1 MSSQAIRNIINNNI
15 RRVITEVK
23 KKALQEGYKKIIEL
37 KEKLLTPEEI
47 TKILTA
53 DINKDSCSLDG
64 KEKFEEKV
72 KNLSEIL
79 TDIDTLAQSGH
90 KILQDLEDKIGTI
103 STKVELPEP
112 GPVEKIKTITDA
124 IKKLTDILQYVIM
137 AAPAVLSSQ
146 TSVAGAGA
154 ISGTVIVNT
163 SNGVTL
169 AKVKILEYSNLFSA
183 LPNLL
188 DNYIAMADKV
198 FDNITKIKTQIEKII
213 DEIGKLKAFI
223 IYLELDFTNKCN
235 VFKATSTLS
244 ATTDPP
250 KPIPYPTLA
259 DIIALSE
266 ELYGN
271 ILEDLINSGDDKA
284 IKRIY
289 ELATQFQR
297 IKNTS
302 VEVIDI

>member
-15 RRVITEVK
+15 RRVISEVK
-23 KKALQEGYKKIIEL
+23 NLVLQEGEKKIIEL
-37 KEKLLTPEEI
+37 KDKLLTPEEI

-64 KEKFEEKV
+64 KEKFKERV
-72 KNLSEIL
+72 KNLSETI
-79 TDIDTLAQSGH
+79 TDIYTLAQSGQ
-90 KILQDLEDKIGTI
+90 KTLQDLEDKIGTI
-103 STKVELPEP
+103 STKIELPTP

-137 AAPAVLSSQ
+137 ASPAILASQ

-154 ISGTVIVNT
+154 VSGTVIVNT
-163 SNGVTL
+163 SNGVNL
-169 AKVKILEYSNLFSA
+169 SKVKILEYSNLFSA
-183 LPNLL
+183 LPLLL
-188 DNYIAMADKV
+188 DNYISKANVV
-198 FDNITKIKTQIEKII
+198 FDNITKIKSQIGEII
-213 DEIGKLKAFI
+213 DEIDKLKAFI
-223 IYLELDFTNKCN
+223 IYLELDFIDKCN
-235 VFKATSTLS
+235 AFKATSTLS
-244 ATTDPP
+244 PTTDPP

-284 IKRIY
+284 IKRTY
-289 ELATQFQR
+289 ELGAQFQR

-302 VEVIDI
+302 VKVIDI